1 MSELKKND
9 NFLLKEIND
18 CGKFCTGCA
27 ACDNVC
33 PVEAI
38 NMVPDALGF
47 MEPSIN
53 NTLCIQCDMCRKT
66 CPVLNE
72 IQKGSEIIK
81 CFAAQ
86 AEDEVRKESS
96 SGGIFTLLA
105 EEILKNGGVVFGAT
119 MGAECKV
126 SHIKIERSED
136 LKLLRKSKYVQSDIG
151 KIYKEIECF

>member
-47 MEPSIN
+47 MNHRSI
-53 NTLCIQCDMCRKT
+53 IRY
-66 CPVLNE
+66 
-72 IQKGSEIIK
+72 
-81 CFAAQ
+81 
-86 AEDEVRKESS
+86 
-96 SGGIFTLLA
+96 
-105 EEILKNGGVVFGAT
+105 VFNVI
-119 MGAECKV
+119 CV
-126 SHIKIERSED
+126 ERH
-136 LKLLRKSKYVQSDIG
+136 VQ
-151 KIYKEIECF
+151 F